1 MKEDCA
7 KYIEQK
13 KQKQNEIDEL
23 AEENKRL
30 FEKNMNL
37 QRELV
42 CVCVCVCTAC
52 FPSSPERHV

>member
-42 CVCVCVCTAC
+42 CVCVCLYCLLS
-52 FPSSPERHV
+52 FKS